1 VANRKVCVHQLII
14 GLSGYA
20 QSGKDTVANVLV
32 FKYEFER
39 VAFADA
45 IRSILW
51 EMNPIV
57 KDSGFT
63 LQSVVHAYG
72 WDKAKVMFSEV
83 RRLLQELGVSSRNTL
98 GEDVWVNA
106 VLRKA
111 SDKTKNYV
119 ISDVRFEN
127 EAAIIKQMDGQLW
140 RVKRPN
146 VGAVNNH
153 ISESELDGYKVDQ
166 ILNNGGTIE
175 ELELLVQQRMDAL
188 IANKTH

>member
-1 VANRKVCVHQLII
+1 MII

-32 FKYEFER
+32 SKYEFER

-146 VGAVNNH
+146 VGAVNSH
-153 ISESELDGYKVDQ
+153 ISESELDGHKVDQ

>member
-1 VANRKVCVHQLII
+1 MII

-20 QSGKDTVANVLV
+20 QSGKDSVASILTSKYG
-32 FKYEFER
+32 FKR

-63 LQSVVHAYG
+63 VQGVVNAYG
-72 WDKAKVMFSEV
+72 WDKAKIMFPEV
-83 RRLLQELGVSSRNTL
+83 RRLLQELGVSSRASL

-106 VLRKA
+106 VLRKVN
-111 SDKTKNYV
+111 DKTKKYV

-127 EAAIIKQMDGQLW
+127 EASIVKQMNGQLW
-140 RVKRPN
+140 RIKRPG
-146 VGAVNNH
+146 VEAVNSH
-153 ISESELDGYKVDQ
+153 VSESSMDGYKVDQ
-166 ILNNGGTIE
+166 ILHNGGTIE

-188 IANKTH
+188 LANKTD

>member
-1 VANRKVCVHQLII
+1 MII

-20 QSGKDTVANVLV
+20 QSGKDTVANILV
-32 FKYEFER
+32 SKYEFER

-63 LQSVVHAYG
+63 LQGVVNAYG
-72 WDKAKVMFSEV
+72 WDKAKIMFPEI
-83 RRLLQELGVSSRNTL
+83 RRLLQELGVSSRASL
-98 GEDVWVNA
+98 DEDVWVNA
-106 VLRKA
+106 VLRKVN
-111 SDKTKNYV
+111 DKTKKYV

-127 EAAIIKQMDGQLW
+127 EAAIIKQMDGYLW
-140 RVKRPN
+140 RVKRP
-146 VGAVNNH
+146 GIEAVNGH
-153 ISESELDGYKVDQ
+153 VSESEMDGYKVDQ

-188 IANKTH
+188 IANKVN

>member
-1 VANRKVCVHQLII
+1 MII

-20 QSGKDTVANVLV
+20 QSGKDTVANILV
-32 FKYEFER
+32 SKYEFER

-63 LQSVVHAYG
+63 LQGVINAYG
-72 WDKAKVMFSEV
+72 WDKAKVMFPEI

-98 GEDVWVNA
+98 GEDVWVIA

-111 SDKTKNYV
+111 SDKNKNYV

-127 EAAIIKQMDGQLW
+127 EAAIIKQMNGYLW

-146 VGAVNNH
+146 VEAVNNH

-188 IANKTH
+188 IANKVN

>member
-1 VANRKVCVHQLII
+1 MII

-20 QSGKDTVANVLV
+20 QSGKDTVANILV
-32 FKYEFER
+32 SKYEFER

-57 KDSGFT
+57 KDGGFT
-63 LQSVVHAYG
+63 LQGVVTAYG
-72 WDKAKVMFSEV
+72 WDKAKIMFPEI
-83 RRLLQELGVSSRNTL
+83 RRLLQELGVSCRNTL
-98 GEDVWVNA
+98 GEEVWVNA

-111 SDKTKNYV
+111 NDKTKNYV

-127 EAAIIKQMDGQLW
+127 EAAIIKQMDGYLW
-140 RVKRPN
+140 RVKRP
-146 VGAVNNH
+146 GIEAVNGH
-153 ISESELDGYKVDQ
+153 VSESEMDGYKVDQ

-188 IANKTH
+188 IANKVN